1 VNKDTISVEQNFS
14 KSEIAIVIKR
24 QVRFNTSYN
33 VIVICSGKYDFDLA
47 QNMKKKKTTK
57 AKPKEMI

>member
-1 VNKDTISVEQNFS
+1 MSHLTSEQRYTISVLLEQNFS

-33 VIVICSGKYDFDLA
+33 VIVIYA
-47 QNMKKKKTTK
+47 VVNM
-57 AKPKEMI
+57 ILI